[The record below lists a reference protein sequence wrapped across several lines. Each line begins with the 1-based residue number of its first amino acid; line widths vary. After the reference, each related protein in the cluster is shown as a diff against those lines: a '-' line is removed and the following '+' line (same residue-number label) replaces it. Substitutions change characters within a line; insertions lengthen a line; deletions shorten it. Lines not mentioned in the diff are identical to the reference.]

1 MGWVFASVLSSI
13 TRFRRGLAS
22 QSKDG
27 YFSLPGVFVCREL
40 I

>member
-22 QSKDG
+22 
-27 YFSLPGVFVCREL
+27 
-40 I
+40 